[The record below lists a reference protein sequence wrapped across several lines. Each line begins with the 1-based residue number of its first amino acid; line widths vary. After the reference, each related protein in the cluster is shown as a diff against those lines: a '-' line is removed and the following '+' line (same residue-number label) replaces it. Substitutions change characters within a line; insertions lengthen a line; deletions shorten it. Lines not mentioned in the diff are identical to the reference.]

1 MKIIHCS
8 DVHLDS
14 AMNTHL
20 TPEKAQNRKRELL
33 LTFVRMIEYAKEN
46 GVRVVLIAGDL
57 FDKQDISDS
66 TKDELTTVIK
76 EHAEIDF
83 LYLCGNHDEELFVR
97 ELEEFDN
104 VKLFPGIGKSY
115 RYGNVVITGLNR
127 MDIPEK
133 LRLKE
138 EDINIV
144 MLHGQLEN
152 TREYAGR
159 NIDYMAMGHVH
170 KYSRG
175 RLDVRGEYCYCGC
188 LEARGFDECGE
199 KGFVLIETSA
209 GHKISAHF
217 VPFAKRTAY
226 EIVIDVSHIATAPE
240 LLNEIKS
247 KAGKRAEQKDML
259 RVRLEGAKPDSAEW
273 NLEHIQEILED
284 MYYIVNIKG
293 ETTAEKSAEYTDF
306 EKNFIRLV
314 QESSEDDLR
323 KREIISCGLKALRGR
338 LY

>member
-33 LTFVRMIEYAKEN
+33 LTFVRMVEYAKEN
-46 GVRVVLIAGDL
+46 GVRVILIAGDL
-57 FDKQDISDS
+57 FDTQEISDS
-66 TKDELTTVIK
+66 TKDELTAVIK
-76 EHAEIDF
+76 EHAQIDF

-97 ELEEFDN
+97 ELEKLDN

-127 MDIPEK
+127 MDITEK

-138 EDINIV
+138 QDINIV

-152 TREYAGR
+152 AREYAGR
-159 NIDYMAMGHVH
+159 NIDYMAMGHIH

-175 RLDVRGEYCYCGC
+175 RLDARGEYCYCGC
-188 LEARGFDECGE
+188 LEARGFDECGK
-199 KGFVLIETSA
+199 KGFVLIETNSDHKVSA
-209 GHKISAHF
+209 QF

-226 EIVIDVSHIATAPE
+226 EIVIDVSRIASAPE
-240 LLNEIKS
+240 LLNEIKV
-247 KAGKRAEQKDML
+247 KACECAGQKDML
-259 RVRLEGAKPDSAEW
+259 RVRIAGTKPDNAEW
-273 NLEHIQEILED
+273 DLEHIQAILED
-284 MYYIVNIKG
+284 MYYIVNIKD
-293 ETTAEKSAEYTDF
+293 ETRAEESAEYTDF
-306 EKNFIRLV
+306 EKHFVRIVEQSR
-314 QESSEDDLR
+314 EDDVR
-323 KREIISCGLKALRGR
+323 KREIIAYGLKALRGR
-338 LY
+338 LD